1 MDKLRVSET
10 GQLSLRD
17 LQVTRSIFMLHSETE
32 TRRKT
37 SKLSHRSADGKPATV
52 QIADSGRE
60 ECQRPFR
67 FSPLPASPGPG
78 RDSETLPVQSARA
91 PKIPCRLPVRGVAFL
106 LCLVRPVVQ
115 RHLASKTD
123 NMNDTVAG
131 SEPLPCS
138 SNKQQKQ
145 LLKSNPVFLS
155 AGTSSA
161 ARTCR
166 AEGSGGHQKGAR
178 RLADC
183 QPLAVFAAVGR
194 TSSEPSSSFASKAP
208 EVHASD
214 NVTGIV
220 SDSINTKLPC
230 GVLAGGGTRDLTSS

>member
-1 MDKLRVSET
+1 M
-10 GQLSLRD
+10 
-17 LQVTRSIFMLHSETE
+17 
-32 TRRKT
+32 
-37 SKLSHRSADGKPATV
+37 
-52 QIADSGRE
+52 
-60 ECQRPFR
+60 
-67 FSPLPASPGPG
+67 
-78 RDSETLPVQSARA
+78 
-91 PKIPCRLPVRGVAFL
+91 
-106 LCLVRPVVQ
+106 Q

-138 SNKQQKQ
+138 SYKQQNQ
-145 LLKSNPVFLS
+145 LFKSKPVFLS

-161 ARTCR
+161 ARI
-166 AEGSGGHQKGAR
+166 EGR